1 MKVLPILL
9 KDGYKVGH
17 KFQYPENTTL
27 VYSNLTPRKS
37 RSAGDAYLGTR
48 LRLELHAAGFF
59 LVDQYAGNRVERR
72 SLEVRDKIRNT

>member
-37 RSAGDAYLGTR
+37 RSAGADEIVFFGLQYFIKEYLIRQFDEHFFKRPKAEVLKAY
-48 LRLELHAAGFF
+48 A
-59 LVDQYAGNRVERR
+59 RR
-72 SLEVRDKIRNT
+72 